1 MAGMNKGLQLQV
13 FLTVAPAVLLAGAGL
28 WLLTHV
34 VQQVQQNKV
43 YREEI
48 ERRVEASREAF
59 EDLRNEKWKT
69 LMLDVQG
76 RLRRKSTVKREE
88 VLRQVLADEPYAQGA
103 FIWAKGKGLVCNLNI
118 PPDLAAEFPS
128 NHQWE
133 VDGKI
138 GALAQRAL
146 QAFGE
151 ARHLVAWRRLPGNE
165 VVGLLVGNPE
175 RLPFDDPVQLPFDD
189 PTMLYWVGVCFVA
202 LVLLVAG
209 VGTWLLVR
217 AARRARQEAL
227 NKTNFVSLVSHE
239 LNTPLTAIIPYA
251 DMLRKGQ
258 ITAEEERQEA
268 YDVIADES
276 VRLKSLVAE
285 LLDFSRLERRTK
297 KFALSDF
304 DVAELVHSVV
314 RLMRGRFPDGAPTV
328 SAEAPLPVHAD
339 TDAVK
344 AILVN
349 LLDNA
354 AKYAPGA
361 PVEVV
366 VEKDERGVRVEVRD
380 RGPGLSPEGLRNVF
394 TRFWRADDS
403 TTASVG
409 GFGLGLTIAR
419 SYAREMGGDLTCAA
433 RAGGGTVFTLEL
445 KEADHG

>member
-1 MAGMNKGLQLQV
+1 MGVVNKGLKLQV
-13 FLTVAPAVLLAGAGL
+13 FLSVAPAILLACAGL

-34 VQQVQQNKV
+34 VRDLKANRQ
-43 YREEI
+43 
-48 ERRVEASREAF
+48 AF
-59 EDLRNEKWKT
+59 EDMRGERWKA
-69 LMLDVQG
+69 LMHDVEG
-76 RLRRKSTVKREE
+76 RIRPKSAADRERE
-88 VLRQVLADEPYAQGA
+88 LQQMLEDEPYAQGA
-103 FIWAKGKGLVCNLNI
+103 FIWRKGMGLVCNLNI
-118 PPDLAAEFPS
+118 PPDLESQFPPDYTWKEKGRTPF
-128 NHQWE
+128 N
-133 VDGKI
+133 
-138 GALAQRAL
+138 RNL

-151 ARHLVAWRRLPGNE
+151 HLVAWQRIQKTDAKRLKTE
-165 VVGLLVGNPE
+165 VVGVLVGNPE
-175 RLPFDDPVQLPFDD
+175 RLPFDDP
-189 PTMLYWVGVCFVA
+189 TMLYWMGVCFVA

-209 VGTWLLVR
+209 AGTWLLVR
-217 AARRARQEAL
+217 AARQARQEAL
-227 NKTNFVSLVSHE
+227 TKTNFVSLVSHE

-258 ITAEEERQEA
+258 ITAEEEQQEA

-276 VRLKSLVAE
+276 VRLKALVAE

-297 KFALSDF
+297 KFAMADF
-304 DVAELVHSVV
+304 DVAELVQSVV

-328 SAEAPLPVHAD
+328 SAEAPLRVHAD
-339 TDAVK
+339 ADAVK

-361 PVEVV
+361 PVEVAA
-366 VEKDERGVRVEVRD
+366 EKDEHGVRVEVRD
-380 RGPGLSPEGLRNVF
+380 RGPGLSPEGQRNVF

-433 RAGGGTVFTLEL
+433 RAEGGTVFTLAL
-445 KEADHG
+445 KEAGNG

>member
-1 MAGMNKGLQLQV
+1 MAGMNKSLKLQV
-13 FLTVAPAVLLAGAGL
+13 FLTVAPAILLACAGL

-34 VQQVQQNKV
+34 VRDVKANRQ
-43 YREEI
+43 
-48 ERRVEASREAF
+48 AF
-59 EDLRNEKWKT
+59 EDMRGERWKALMHDVEGRIRPKSAADRKRELQKT
-69 LMLDVQG
+69 L
-76 RLRRKSTVKREE
+76 E
-88 VLRQVLADEPYAQGA
+88 DEPYAQGA
-103 FIWAKGKGLVCNLNI
+103 FIWRKGKGLVCNLNI
-118 PPDLAAEFPS
+118 PPDLEAQFPPDYTWKEKGRTPD
-128 NHQWE
+128 N
-133 VDGKI
+133 
-138 GALAQRAL
+138 RNL

-151 ARHLVAWRRLPGNE
+151 HLVAWQRIQKTGAKRLKTE
-165 VVGLLVGNPE
+165 VVGVLVGNPE
-175 RLPFDDPVQLPFDD
+175 RLPFED

-227 NKTNFVSLVSHE
+227 TKTNFVSLVSHE

-268 YDVIADES
+268 FDVIADES
-276 VRLKSLVAE
+276 VRLKALVAE

-297 KFALSDF
+297 KFALTDF
-304 DVAELVHSVV
+304 DVGELVQSVV
-314 RLMRGRFPDGAPTV
+314 RLMRGRFPNGAPTV
-328 SAEAPLPVHAD
+328 LAATPLLVHAD
-339 TDAVK
+339 ADAVK

-361 PVEVV
+361 SVEVAI
-366 VEKDERGVRVEVRD
+366 EKGERGVRVEVRD

-419 SYAREMGGDLTCAA
+419 SYAREMGGDLTVSA
-433 RAGGGTVFTLEL
+433 RAGGGTVFMLEL
-445 KEADHG
+445 KEAGNG

>member
-1 MAGMNKGLQLQV
+1 MTGVNRGLKLQV
-13 FLTVAPAVLLAGAGL
+13 VLSVAPAKALLHDVEGRIRPKSAAD
-28 WLLTHV
+28 
-34 VQQVQQNKV
+34 
-43 YREEI
+43 RE
-48 ERRVEASREAF
+48 
-59 EDLRNEKWKT
+59 L
-69 LMLDVQG
+69 
-76 RLRRKSTVKREE
+76 
-88 VLRQVLADEPYAQGA
+88 VLRQTLADEPYAQGA
-103 FIWAKGKGLVCNLNI
+103 FIWRKGKGLVCKLNI
-118 PPDLAAEFPS
+118 PSDLEAQFPPDYTWKEKGRTPFNRNLQEF
-128 NHQWE
+128 
-133 VDGKI
+133 G
-138 GALAQRAL
+138 G
-146 QAFGE
+146 
-151 ARHLVAWRRLPGNE
+151 HLVAWQRIQKNDAKRLKTE
-165 VVGLLVGNPE
+165 VVRVLEGNPQ
-175 RLPFDDPVQLPFDD
+175 RLPFDD
-189 PTMLYWVGVCFVA
+189 PTMLYWVGGCFVA

-209 VGTWLLVR
+209 AGTWLLVR
-217 AARRARQEAL
+217 AARQARQEAL
-227 NKTNFVSLVSHE
+227 TKTNFVSLVSHE

-297 KFALSDF
+297 KFAMTDF
-304 DVAELVHSVV
+304 DVGELVQSVV

-328 SAEAPLPVHAD
+328 SAEAPLRVHAD
-339 TDAVK
+339 ADAVK

-361 PVEVV
+361 PVEVA
-366 VEKDERGVRVEVRD
+366 VEKGERGVRVEVRD

-445 KEADHG
+445 KEAGNG

>member
-1 MAGMNKGLQLQV
+1 MGGMNNGLKLQV
-13 FLTVAPAVLLAGAGL
+13 FLAVAPAILLACAGL

-34 VQQVQQNKV
+34 VRDVKV
-43 YREEI
+43 NRQ
-48 ERRVEASREAF
+48 AF
-59 EDLRNEKWKT
+59 EDMRGEQWKA
-69 LMLDVQG
+69 LMHDVEG
-76 RLRRKSTVKREE
+76 RIRSKSATDRERE
-88 VLRQVLADEPYAQGA
+88 LQQTLADEQYALGA
-103 FIWAKGKGLVCNLNI
+103 FIWRKGKGLVCNLNI
-118 PPDLAAEFPS
+118 PPDLEAQFPPDYT
-128 NHQWE
+128 WKE
-133 VDGKI
+133 KGKTPFN
-138 GALAQRAL
+138 RNL

-151 ARHLVAWRRLPGNE
+151 YLVAWQRIQKTGAKRLKTE
-165 VVGLLVGNPE
+165 VVGVLVGNPE
-175 RLPFDDPVQLPFDD
+175 RLPFED
-189 PTMLYWVGVCFVA
+189 PTMLYWVGGCFVA

-209 VGTWLLVR
+209 AGTWLLVR
-217 AARRARQEAL
+217 AARQARQEAL
-227 NKTNFVSLVSHE
+227 TKTNFVSLVSHE

-268 YDVIADES
+268 YNVIADES
-276 VRLKSLVAE
+276 VRLKGLVAE

-297 KFALSDF
+297 KYTITDF
-304 DVAELVHSVV
+304 DAAELVRSVV
-314 RLMRGRFPDGAPTV
+314 RLMRGRFPDDPPSV
-328 SAEAPLPVHAD
+328 SAEGPLPVHAD
-339 TDAVK
+339 ADAVK
-344 AILVN
+344 AILIN

-366 VEKDERGVRVEVRD
+366 AEKGGAGVRVEVRD

-433 RAGGGTVFTLEL
+433 RAEGGTVFTLAL
-445 KEADHG
+445 KEAGNG

>member
-1 MAGMNKGLQLQV
+1 MSGMNNGLKLQV
-13 FLTVAPAVLLAGAGL
+13 VLAVAPAILLACAGL

-34 VQQVQQNKV
+34 VRDVAAN
-43 YREEI
+43 
-48 ERRVEASREAF
+48 REAF
-59 EDLRNEKWKT
+59 EDMRNERWKA
-69 LMLDVQG
+69 LMHDVQG
-76 RLRRKSTVKREE
+76 QLRRKSDAKREA
-88 VLRQVLADEPYAQGA
+88 VLRQVLADEPYAQAA
-103 FIWAKGKGLVCNLNI
+103 FFWRKGEGLVCNVDV
-118 PPDLAAEFPS
+118 PPDLAEQFPPDFS
-128 NHQWE
+128 WKEKGQTPR
-133 VDGKI
+133 
-138 GALAQRAL
+138 QRAL
-146 QAFGE
+146 QAYGDY
-151 ARHLVAWRRLPGNE
+151 LVAWQRIQGEKE
-165 VVGLLVGNPE
+165 VAGVLVGNPE
-175 RLPFDDPVQLPFDD
+175 RLPFDD

-209 VGTWLLVR
+209 AGTWLLVR
-217 AARRARQEAL
+217 AARQARQEAL
-227 NKTNFVSLVSHE
+227 TKTNFVSLVSHE

-276 VRLKSLVAE
+276 VRLKALVAE

-297 KFALSDF
+297 KFAMVDF
-304 DVAELVHSVV
+304 DVAELVQSVV

-328 SAEAPLPVHAD
+328 SAEAPLRVHAD
-339 TDAVK
+339 ADAVK

-361 PVEVV
+361 PVEVAA
-366 VEKDERGVRVEVRD
+366 EKDEHGVRVEVRD

-433 RAGGGTVFTLEL
+433 RAEGGTVFTLAL
-445 KEADHG
+445 KEAGNG

>member
-1 MAGMNKGLQLQV
+1 MSGMNNSLKLQV
-13 FLTVAPAVLLAGAGL
+13 VLAVAPAILLACAGL

-34 VQQVQQNKV
+34 VRDVAAN
-43 YREEI
+43 
-48 ERRVEASREAF
+48 REAF
-59 EDLRNEKWKT
+59 EDMRNERWKA
-69 LMLDVQG
+69 LMHDVEG
-76 RLRRKSTVKREE
+76 RIRPKSATDRERE
-88 VLRQVLADEPYAQGA
+88 LQQMLEDEPYAQGA
-103 FIWAKGKGLVCNLNI
+103 FIWRKGTGLVCNLNI
-118 PPDLAAEFPS
+118 PPDLEAQFPPDYTWKEKGRTPF
-128 NHQWE
+128 N
-133 VDGKI
+133 
-138 GALAQRAL
+138 RNL

-151 ARHLVAWRRLPGNE
+151 HLVAWQRIKKTDAKRLKTE
-165 VVGLLVGNPE
+165 VVGVLVGNPE
-175 RLPFDDPVQLPFDD
+175 RLPFDDP
-189 PTMLYWVGVCFVA
+189 TMLYWMGGCFVA

-209 VGTWLLVR
+209 AGTWLLVR
-217 AARRARQEAL
+217 AARQARQEAL
-227 NKTNFVSLVSHE
+227 TKTNFVSLVSHE

-268 YDVIADES
+268 FDVIADES
-276 VRLKSLVAE
+276 VRLKALVAE

-297 KFALSDF
+297 KFALTDF
-304 DVAELVHSVV
+304 DVGELVQSVV
-314 RLMRGRFPDGAPTV
+314 RLMRGRFPNGAPTV
-328 SAEAPLPVHAD
+328 LAATPLLVHAD
-339 TDAVK
+339 ADAVK

-361 PVEVV
+361 PVEVA

-433 RAGGGTVFTLEL
+433 RAEGGTVFTLAL
-445 KEADHG
+445 KEAGNG

>member
-1 MAGMNKGLQLQV
+1 MSGMNNGLKLQV
-13 FLTVAPAVLLAGAGL
+13 VLAVAPAILLACAGL

-34 VQQVQQNKV
+34 VRDVAAN
-43 YREEI
+43 
-48 ERRVEASREAF
+48 REAF
-59 EDLRNEKWKT
+59 EDMRNERWKA
-69 LMLDVQG
+69 LMHDVQG
-76 RLRRKSTVKREE
+76 QLRRKSDAKREA
-88 VLRQVLADEPYAQGA
+88 VLRQVLADEPYAQAA
-103 FIWAKGKGLVCNLNI
+103 FFWRKGEGLVCNVDV
-118 PPDLAAEFPS
+118 PPDLAKQFPPDFS
-128 NHQWE
+128 WKEKGQTPR
-133 VDGKI
+133 
-138 GALAQRAL
+138 QRAL
-146 QAFGE
+146 QAYGDY
-151 ARHLVAWRRLPGNE
+151 LVAWQRIQGEKE
-165 VVGLLVGNPE
+165 VAGVLVGNPE
-175 RLPFDDPVQLPFDD
+175 RLPFDDP
-189 PTMLYWVGVCFVA
+189 TMLYWMGGCFVA

-209 VGTWLLVR
+209 AGTWLLVR
-217 AARRARQEAL
+217 AARQARQEAL
-227 NKTNFVSLVSHE
+227 TKTNFVSLVSHE

-276 VRLKSLVAE
+276 VRLKGLVAE

-304 DVAELVHSVV
+304 DVAELVQSVV
-314 RLMRGRFPDGAPTV
+314 RLMRGRFPGGAPTV
-328 SAEAPLPVHAD
+328 SAEVPLRVHAD
-339 TDAVK
+339 ADAVK

-361 PVEVV
+361 PVEVA
-366 VEKDERGVRVEVRD
+366 VEKGERGVRVEVRD

-403 TTASVG
+403 ATASVG

-433 RAGGGTVFTLEL
+433 RAEGGTVFTLAL
-445 KEADHG
+445 KEAGNG

>member
-1 MAGMNKGLQLQV
+1 MSGMNNGLKLQV
-13 FLTVAPAVLLAGAGL
+13 VLAVAPAILLACAGL

-34 VQQVQQNKV
+34 VRDVKANRQ
-43 YREEI
+43 
-48 ERRVEASREAF
+48 AF
-59 EDLRNEKWKT
+59 EDMRGERWKA
-69 LMLDVQG
+69 LMHDVEG
-76 RLRRKSTVKREE
+76 RIRPKSATDRKRELQQTLE
-88 VLRQVLADEPYAQGA
+88 DEPYAQGA
-103 FIWAKGKGLVCNLNI
+103 FIWRKGTGLVCNLNI
-118 PPDLAAEFPS
+118 PPDLEAQFPPDYT
-128 NHQWE
+128 WKE
-133 VDGKI
+133 KGKTPFN
-138 GALAQRAL
+138 RNL

-151 ARHLVAWRRLPGNE
+151 HLVAWQRIQKTDAKRLKTE
-165 VVGLLVGNPE
+165 VVGVLVGNPE
-175 RLPFDDPVQLPFDD
+175 RLPFDD

-297 KFALSDF
+297 KFAMTDF
-304 DVAELVHSVV
+304 DVGELVQSVV

-328 SAEAPLPVHAD
+328 SAEAPLRVHAD
-339 TDAVK
+339 ADAVK

-361 PVEVV
+361 PVEVA

-380 RGPGLSPEGLRNVF
+380 RGPGLPPEGLRNVF

>member
-1 MAGMNKGLQLQV
+1 MADMNKSLKLQV
-13 FLTVAPAVLLAGAGL
+13 VLSVAPAILLACAGL

-34 VQQVQQNKV
+34 VRDVKANRQ
-43 YREEI
+43 
-48 ERRVEASREAF
+48 AF
-59 EDLRNEKWKT
+59 EDMRGERWKALMHDVEGRIRPKSAADRERELQKT
-69 LMLDVQG
+69 L
-76 RLRRKSTVKREE
+76 E
-88 VLRQVLADEPYAQGA
+88 DEPYAQGA
-103 FIWAKGKGLVCNLNI
+103 FIWRKGKGLVCNLNI
-118 PPDLAAEFPS
+118 PPDLEAQFPPDYTWKEKGRTPDNRNLQEF
-128 NHQWE
+128 
-133 VDGKI
+133 GK
-138 GALAQRAL
+138 
-146 QAFGE
+146 
-151 ARHLVAWRRLPGNE
+151 HLVAWQRIQKTKTKRLKTE
-165 VVGLLVGNPE
+165 VVGVLVGNPE
-175 RLPFDDPVQLPFDD
+175 RLPFED

-268 YDVIADES
+268 YGVIADES

-297 KFALSDF
+297 KFAPSDF
-304 DVAELVHSVV
+304 DVAELVHNVV
-314 RLMRGRFPDGAPTV
+314 RLMRGRFRDNEPAV
-328 SAEAPLPVHAD
+328 SAEGPLRVHAD
-339 TDAVK
+339 ADAVK

-361 PVEVV
+361 PVDVV
-366 VEKDERGVRVEVRD
+366 VEKDERGARVEVRD
-380 RGPGLSPEGLRNVF
+380 RGPGLSPEGLRSVF

-445 KEADHG
+445 KEAENG

>member
-1 MAGMNKGLQLQV
+1 MNKSLKLQI
-13 FLTVAPAVLLAGAGL
+13 FLTVAPAILLACAGL

-34 VQQVQQNKV
+34 VRDVKANRQ
-43 YREEI
+43 
-48 ERRVEASREAF
+48 AF
-59 EDLRNEKWKT
+59 EDMRGERWKA
-69 LMLDVQG
+69 LMHDVEG
-76 RLRRKSTVKREE
+76 RIRPKATADRERE
-88 VLRQVLADEPYAQGA
+88 LRQTLEDEPYAQGA
-103 FIWAKGKGLVCNLNI
+103 FIWRKGKGLVCNLNI
-118 PPDLAAEFPS
+118 PSDLAAQFPPDYTWKEKGRTPD
-128 NHQWE
+128 N
-133 VDGKI
+133 
-138 GALAQRAL
+138 RNL
-146 QAFGE
+146 QKFGE
-151 ARHLVAWRRLPGNE
+151 HLVAWQRIHIQKNEAKRLKTE
-165 VVGLLVGNPE
+165 VVGVLVGNPE
-175 RLPFDDPVQLPFDD
+175 RLPFED
-189 PTMLYWVGVCFVA
+189 PTMLYWVGVCFVS

-217 AARRARQEAL
+217 SARQAHQEAL

-251 DMLRKGQ
+251 NMLRKGQ
-258 ITAEEERQEA
+258 LTSDEDRQEA

-276 VRLKSLVAE
+276 VRLKGLVAE

-297 KFALSDF
+297 KFTPTDF
-304 DVAELVHSVV
+304 DVSELVKTVV
-314 RLMRGRFPDGAPTV
+314 RLMRGRFPEGAPTV
-328 SAEAPLPVHAD
+328 SGEAPLSVYAD
-339 TDAVK
+339 ADAVK

-354 AKYAPGA
+354 AKYAPGT

-366 VEKDERGVRVEVRD
+366 AEKGVEGVRVEVRD

-433 RAGGGTVFTLEL
+433 RESGGTIFTLEL
-445 KEADHG
+445 KEAGNG

>member
-1 MAGMNKGLQLQV
+1 MSGMNNGLKLQV
-13 FLTVAPAVLLAGAGL
+13 VLAVAPAILLACAGL

-34 VQQVQQNKV
+34 VRDVAAN
-43 YREEI
+43 
-48 ERRVEASREAF
+48 REAF
-59 EDLRNEKWKT
+59 EDMRNERWKA
-69 LMLDVQG
+69 LMHDVQG
-76 RLRRKSTVKREE
+76 QLRRKSDAKREA
-88 VLRQVLADEPYAQGA
+88 VLRQVLADEPYAQAA
-103 FIWAKGKGLVCNLNI
+103 FFWRKGEGLVCNVDV
-118 PPDLAAEFPS
+118 PPDLAKQFPPDFS
-128 NHQWE
+128 WKEKGQTPR
-133 VDGKI
+133 
-138 GALAQRAL
+138 QRAL
-146 QAFGE
+146 QAYGDY
-151 ARHLVAWRRLPGNE
+151 LVAWQRIQGEKE
-165 VVGLLVGNPE
+165 VAGVLVGNPE
-175 RLPFDDPVQLPFDD
+175 RLPFDDPS
-189 PTMLYWVGVCFVA
+189 MLYGIAGCFVA
-202 LVLLVAG
+202 LALLVAG
-209 VGTWLLVR
+209 AGTWLLVR
-217 AARRARQEAL
+217 AARQARQEAL
-227 NKTNFVSLVSHE
+227 TKTNFVSLVSHE

-276 VRLKSLVAE
+276 VRLKALVAE

-297 KFALSDF
+297 KFTMADF
-304 DVAELVHSVV
+304 DVAELVQAVV

-328 SAEAPLPVHAD
+328 SAEAPLRVHAD
-339 TDAVK
+339 ADAVK

-361 PVEVV
+361 PVEVA

-380 RGPGLSPEGLRNVF
+380 RGPGLSPEGLHNVF

-445 KEADHG
+445 KEAGNG